1 MKMKKIFIVVIIINL
16 CTSGIGCSNN
26 ISNKDKVIESMVI
39 DEDTRI
45 TANSNNNFN
54 VTKILKTENLS
65 GTRNGA
71 MLRGDGK
78 LIEFKFKEDFG
89 EGEGAIYQSQFP
101 KLYID
106 SINIGTIT
114 EKKEDGR
121 NIINWESK
129 EITGQ
134 LLIEYMGDG
143 ENFKV
148 LKDNKVYILDD
159 NCNLKEITAY
169 KELIDKTN
177 GDINRFEGSYDKNL
191 DIYYMDNSN
200 NKLGIVD
207 TLNDK
212 YYEIN
217 KKNIGNIENKR
228 LDILTIEDDKI
239 YISLTDTSN
248 ETPSIIGFIQNNK
261 LTTFFDEESTIKVK
275 VTGDV
280 LYSNNNI
287 LFSGYVED
295 NYGIWNYNIESKK
308 LEKQIELKYDYS
320 YFKISKDKNFI
331 VITNTNSNGSFN
343 ISLARIDS
351 SLKISN
357 IKELTNSIL
366 SEISNDNWLTVKGWS
381 GDEKNFYVQYVNSKN
396 VDDAL
401 KIDDIYYEIYEVK

>member
-1 MKMKKIFIVVIIINL
+1 MEIKKIFIGLIIITS
-16 CTSGIGCSNN
+16 CTSVGCSNN
-26 ISNKDKVIESMVI
+26 ISKEDKVIESIVI

-45 TANSNNNFN
+45 TASANNNFN

-65 GTRNGA
+65 GNKNAAIIRK
-71 MLRGDGK
+71 DGK
-78 LIEFKFKEDFG
+78 LVEINYNSDYG
-89 EGEGAIYQSQFP
+89 EGEDTIYQSQFP
-101 KLYID
+101 KLYVNSID
-106 SINIGTIT
+106 IGTIT
-114 EKKEDGR
+114 DKTENDR
-121 NIINWESK
+121 NIVQWEKK

-134 LLIEYMGDG
+134 LLVEYMGDG

-148 LKDNKVYILDD
+148 LKDNKVYMLD
-159 NCNLKEITAY
+159 NNYNFKEITAY
-169 KELIDKTN
+169 KELLDKTN

-191 DIYYMDNSN
+191 DIYYLDNIN
-200 NKLGIVD
+200 NKLGVVD

-239 YISLTDTSN
+239 YVYLTDTSN
-248 ETPSIIGFIQNNK
+248 EASSIIGYIENNK

-280 LYSNNNI
+280 IYSNNNI

-331 VITNTNSNGSFN
+331 VITNTNSNNSFI

-351 SLKISN
+351 GLKISN
-357 IKELTNSIL
+357 IKELTNLIL
-366 SEISNDNWLTVKGWS
+366 PEISEYNGLTIQGWS
-381 GDEKNFYVQYVNSKN
+381 SENNKFYVQYINSKK
-396 VDDAL
+396 VDDGI
-401 KIDDIYYEIYEVK
+401 KIDDIYYEVYEVTE

>member
-1 MKMKKIFIVVIIINL
+1 MKIKKIFMGLIIVTL
-16 CTSGIGCSNN
+16 STGIGCSNS
-26 ISNKDKVIESMVI
+26 ISKKDNVIESIVI

-45 TANSNNNFN
+45 TASENSNFN
-54 VTKILKTENLS
+54 VTKLLKTENLS
-65 GTRNGA
+65 GSRNGA

-78 LIEFKFKEDFG
+78 LIELKFKEDLE
-89 EGEGAIYQSQFP
+89 EGKETIYQSQFP

-106 SINIGTIT
+106 GINIGTIT
-114 EKKEDGR
+114 EKREEDR
-121 NIINWESK
+121 NIVSWENK

-148 LKDNKVYILDD
+148 LKDNKVYMLD
-159 NCNLKEITAY
+159 NSYNLKEIMAY

-177 GDINRFEGSYDKNL
+177 GDITRFGGSYDKNL
-191 DIYYMDNSN
+191 DIYYLDNSN

-217 KKNIGNIENKR
+217 KKSIGNIENKR

-239 YISLTDTSN
+239 YVSLTDTSN
-248 ETPSIIGFIQNNK
+248 ETPSIIGYIENNK
-261 LTTFFDEESTIKVK
+261 LITFFDEESTIKIK

-280 LYSNNNI
+280 LYSNDNI

-295 NYGIWNYNIESKK
+295 KYGIWNYNIESQK
-308 LEKQIELKYDYS
+308 LEKEVKLKYDHS

-331 VITNTNSNGSFN
+331 IITNTNSNGSFN
-343 ISLARIDS
+343 ISLARINS
-351 SLKISN
+351 NLKISN
-357 IKELTNSIL
+357 IQELTNSIL
-366 SEISNDNWLTVKGWS
+366 PEISDDNWLTVKGWS
-381 GDEKNFYVQYVNSKN
+381 QEGKKFYVQYVNSKN
-396 VDDAL
+396 VDDGI
-401 KIDDIYYEIYEVK
+401 KIDDIYYEIYEVIE

>member
-1 MKMKKIFIVVIIINL
+1 MKIKKIFIGLLIITS
-16 CTSGIGCSNN
+16 CTSVGCSNN
-26 ISNKDKVIESMVI
+26 ISKEDKIIESIVI
-39 DEDTRI
+39 DGDTRI
-45 TANSNNNFN
+45 TANANSNFN

-65 GTRNGA
+65 GNKNGA
-71 MLRGDGK
+71 RIRKDGK
-78 LIEFKFKEDFG
+78 LVEINYNSDYGDG
-89 EGEGAIYQSQFP
+89 EGTIYQSQFP
-101 KLYID
+101 KLYIN
-106 SINIGTIT
+106 SIDIGTIT
-114 EKKEDGR
+114 DKIENDR
-121 NIINWESK
+121 NIVQWEKK

-134 LLIEYMGDG
+134 LLVEYMGDI

-148 LKDNKVYILDD
+148 LKDNKVYMLD
-159 NCNLKEITAY
+159 NNYNFKEITAY
-169 KELIDKTN
+169 KELLDKTN
-177 GDINRFEGSYDKNL
+177 GDITRFEGSYDKNL
-191 DIYYMDNSN
+191 DIYYLDNSS

-217 KKNIGNIENKR
+217 KKNLGNIENKR

-239 YISLTDTSN
+239 YVSLTDTSN
-248 ETPSIIGFIQNNK
+248 ETASTIGFIQNNK

-280 LYSNNNI
+280 LYSNGNI

-331 VITNTNSNGSFN
+331 VITNTNSNNSFN

-366 SEISNDNWLTVKGWS
+366 PEISEDNWLALQGWS
-381 GDEKNFYVQYVNSKN
+381 SEDNKFYVEYVNSKKI
-396 VDDAL
+396 DDGI
-401 KIDDIYYEIYEVK
+401 KIDDIYYEVYEVK